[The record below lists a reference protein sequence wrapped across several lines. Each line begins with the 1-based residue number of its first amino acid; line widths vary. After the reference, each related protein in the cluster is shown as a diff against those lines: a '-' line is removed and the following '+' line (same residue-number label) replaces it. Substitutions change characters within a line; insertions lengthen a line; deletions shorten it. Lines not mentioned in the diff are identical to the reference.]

1 MAKKT
6 ETSATTEPP
15 PSPSFES
22 SLEALERIVRELEQG
37 NAPLERGLQL
47 FEEGVALL
55 SSCRKTLEA
64 AELRVR
70 EFAEVDDA
78 GVVRLKEFE
87 HKKTTGLGARGES

>member
-6 ETSATTEPP
+6 EPQTIAEAETPL
-15 PSPSFES
+15 SFET
-22 SLEALERIVRELEQG
+22 SLETLERIVRDLEQG

-70 EFAEVDDA
+70 EFADVDEA
-78 GVVRLKEFE
+78 GVVRLKDFE
-87 HKKTTGLGARGES
+87 HKKTTGLGNRE

>member
-6 ETSATTEPP
+6 ETTSSAEAETPL
-15 PSPSFES
+15 SFET
-22 SLEALERIVRELEQG
+22 SLETLERIVRELEQG

-70 EFAEVDDA
+70 EFAEVDES
-78 GVVRLKEFE
+78 GVIRLKDFE
-87 HKKTTGLGARGES
+87 HKRTTGLGGRE